1 MSKIADQHYLL
12 SDQYR
17 DSANLDARIVLHQ
30 RFSTNTYG
38 WYRWC
43 FDRFELPPRADILE
57 LGCGPAYLWHEMIDR
72 VQAAWTVSLSDLS
85 IGMIG
90 QAQKNL
96 KGLNRPAL
104 SLRSAPGTNVRQA
117 VGQWPFRFEVIDA
130 QSIPFADAQFDAV
143 IADHMLYHV
152 PDRSRALKEIRRVL
166 KPAGHFFCATNGRAH
181 LRELHALMRRFDPG
195 TDFGWGKTSAEQF
208 SLEDGAELAPYFA
221 DITVQRY
228 PDTFIVTEVEPLVNY
243 IFSMTTT
250 KGLIDQ
256 YRSQLTHF
264 IQTEM
269 QAAGSIRITKD
280 SGMFI
285 CISAAR
291 TGSP

>member
-1 MSKIADQHYLL
+1 MSKIADQHYLR

-17 DSANLDARIVLHQ
+17 DSANLDARIVLHR

-43 FDRFELPPRADILE
+43 FDRFDLPPRADILE

-72 VQAAWTVSLSDLS
+72 VQAEWTVSLSDLS

-90 QAQKNL
+90 LAQKNL
-96 KGLNRPAL
+96 NGLNRHAL
-104 SLRSAPGTNVRQA
+104 PVRSAPEINMRHA
-117 VGQWPFRFEVIDA
+117 MGQVPFRFEVIDA

-166 KPAGHFFCATNGRAH
+166 KPTGRFFCATNGHAH
-181 LRELHALMRRFDPG
+181 LRELHALMRRFDPD

-221 DITVQRY
+221 DITVRRY
-228 PDTFIVTEVEPLVNY
+228 PDTLIVTEVEPLVSY
-243 IFSMTTT
+243 VFSMTTT
-250 KGLIDQ
+250 KGLIDR
-256 YRSQLTHF
+256 YRADLTRF

-285 CISAAR
+285 CMPASRA
-291 TGSP
+291 GSP

>member
-1 MSKIADQHYLL
+1 MSKIADQHYLR

-17 DSANLDARIVLHQ
+17 DSANLDARIVLHR

-43 FDRFELPPRADILE
+43 FDRFDLPPRADILE
-57 LGCGPAYLWHEMIDR
+57 LGCGPAYLWHEMINR
-72 VQAAWTVSLSDLS
+72 VQAEWTVILSDLS

-90 QAQKNL
+90 LAQKNL
-96 KGLNRPAL
+96 SRLNRPAL
-104 SLRSAPGTNVRQA
+104 PLRAASGANVRHAMRQ
-117 VGQWPFRFEVIDA
+117 VPFRFEVIDA
-130 QSIPFADAQFDAV
+130 QSIPFADAQFDAA

-166 KPAGHFFCATNGRAH
+166 KPTGRFFCATNGHAH

-208 SLEDGAELAPYFA
+208 SLDDGAELAPYFA

-228 PDTFIVTEVEPLVNY
+228 PDTFFVTEVEPLVNY

-256 YRSQLTHF
+256 YRAELTRF

-285 CISAAR
+285 CRPASRA
-291 TGSP
+291 GSP